1 MDPISMDTATS
12 PTNPD
17 PRSPRPPP
25 SATSAP
31 RQRATHRGIR
41 ARRATTTGVVARA
54 YQLPC
59 GQAHE
64 ARRRRGDGALAS
76 SWPTGASRGGDP
88 ARASAGTV
96 QCTVRSAAGRP
107 AVDGPGERRRRRV
120 RTTGA
125 RSRTRIRRWGVPGA
139 AVRVAVGVRPPR
151 SSVGA
156 GSVASSCCRG
166 SQCQPQPSGLTIF
179 IFFICFEI

>member
-17 PRSPRPPP
+17 PRFPRPAP
-25 SATSAP
+25 SAASP
-31 RQRATHRGIR
+31 LRQRATHRGIR
-41 ARRATTTGVVARA
+41 ARRAATTGLVARA
-54 YQLPC
+54 YQRPC

-76 SWPTGASRGGDP
+76 SWPTGGRVWRRRPRSRFRRDGAVRREVGG
-88 ARASAGTV
+88 
-96 QCTVRSAAGRP
+96 GRP
-107 AVDGPGERRRRRV
+107 LTGPGSGGARRV

-125 RSRTRIRRWGVPGA
+125 RSRTRIRRRGVRPCGWPWA
-139 AVRVAVGVRPPR
+139 RPPR

-166 SQCQPQPSGLTIF
+166 SQRQPQPSGLTIF
-179 IFFICFEI
+179 IFYLF

>member
-25 SATSAP
+25 SAASPP

-64 ARRRRGDGALAS
+64 ARRRRGDGAFAS
-76 SWPTGASRGGDP
+76 SWPTGGESRRRPRSRFRRDGAVRGEVGG
-88 ARASAGTV
+88 
-96 QCTVRSAAGRP
+96 GRP
-107 AVDGPGERRRRRV
+107 L
-120 RTTGA
+120 T
-125 RSRTRIRRWGVPGA
+125 VPASSDDKGSQPHADSEVGGA

-179 IFFICFEI
+179 IFYLF